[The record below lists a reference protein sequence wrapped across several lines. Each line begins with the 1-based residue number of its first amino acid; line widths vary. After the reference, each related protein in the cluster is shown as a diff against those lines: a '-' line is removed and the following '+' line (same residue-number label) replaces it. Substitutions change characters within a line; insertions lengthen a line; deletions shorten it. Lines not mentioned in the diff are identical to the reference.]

1 MIDYKIYNVILFIFL
16 LNILGCSQ
24 EKQSLSIDIVRFE
37 KEFYSSNEQTL
48 PVLIN
53 KYPYLFPKEY
63 HLLIWNQFLKD
74 SVKLE
79 IYKETL
85 KVFQNFDSISN
96 EIQVIFENSKVI
108 FPKFKSPKV
117 ITLNSQSEY
126 SNRIIYSDSLL
137 FISLDSYLGENYY
150 KSLPKYISQNMNK
163 VFLINDLAL
172 KISENH
178 VKKNL
183 NRTLLSEMI
192 YYGKIL
198 FINKLLLSKSEDYL
212 LFHTSKD
219 KIHWANNNENNI
231 WAFFVENEYLF
242 NTSDD
247 LKLRFIYT
255 APYSKFNLDIDKY
268 SPGSIGKW
276 LGYKIVNSYMIN
288 TNVSIDELIK
298 MDNYKIFKKSNY
310 KPKKL

>member
-1 MIDYKIYNVILFIFL
+1 MIDYKIFNVILFIFL
-16 LNILGCSQ
+16 LNILGCFQ
-24 EKQSLSIDIVRFE
+24 EKQTHSIDIVRFE

-63 HLLIWNQFLKD
+63 HLSIWNQFLKD

-96 EIQVIFENSKVI
+96 EIQVIFENSKAI

-178 VKKNL
+178 VKKDL
-183 NRTLLSEMI
+183 DRTLLSEMI

-198 FINKLLLSKSEDYL
+198 FINKLLLLKSEDYL

-247 LKLRFIYT
+247 LKLRFISI

>member
-16 LNILGCSQ
+16 LNILGCFQ
-24 EKQSLSIDIVRFE
+24 EKQTHSIDIVRFE

-53 KYPYLFPKEY
+53 KYPYLFPKVY
-63 HLLIWNQFLKD
+63 HLSIWNQFLKD

-96 EIQVIFENSKVI
+96 EIQLIFENSKVI

-172 KISENH
+172 KISENQ
-178 VKKNL
+178 VKKDL
-183 NRTLLSEMI
+183 DRTLLSEMI

-247 LKLRFIYT
+247 LKLRFISI

>member
-1 MIDYKIYNVILFIFL
+1 MIDYKIFNVILFIFL
-16 LNILGCSQ
+16 LNILGCFQ
-24 EKQSLSIDIVRFE
+24 EKQTHSIDIVRFE

-63 HLLIWNQFLKD
+63 HLSIWNQFLKD

-96 EIQVIFENSKVI
+96 EIQLIFENSKVI

-172 KISENH
+172 KISENQ
-178 VKKNL
+178 VKKDL
-183 NRTLLSEMI
+183 DRTLLSEMI

-247 LKLRFIYT
+247 LKLRFISI

>member
-16 LNILGCSQ
+16 LNILGCFQ

-85 KVFQNFDSISN
+85 KVFHNFDSISN

-178 VKKNL
+178 VKKDL
-183 NRTLLSEMI
+183 DRTLLSEMI

-247 LKLRFIYT
+247 LKLRFIST

>member
-1 MIDYKIYNVILFIFL
+1 MIDYKIFNVILFIFL
-16 LNILGCSQ
+16 LNILGCFQ
-24 EKQSLSIDIVRFE
+24 EKQTHSIDIVRFE

-63 HLLIWNQFLKD
+63 HLSIWNQFLKD
-74 SVKLE
+74 SIKLE

-96 EIQVIFENSKVI
+96 EIQLIFENSKVI

-178 VKKNL
+178 VKKDL
-183 NRTLLSEMI
+183 DRTLLSEMI

-198 FINKLLLSKSEDYL
+198 FINKLLLLKSEDYL

-247 LKLRFIYT
+247 LKLRFISI

>member
-1 MIDYKIYNVILFIFL
+1 MIDYKIFNVILFIFL
-16 LNILGCSQ
+16 LNILGCFQ
-24 EKQSLSIDIVRFE
+24 EKQTHSIDIVRFE

-53 KYPYLFPKEY
+53 KYPYLFPKVY
-63 HLLIWNQFLKD
+63 HLSIWNQFLKD

-96 EIQVIFENSKVI
+96 EIQLIFENSKVI

-172 KISENH
+172 KISENQ
-178 VKKNL
+178 VKKDL
-183 NRTLLSEMI
+183 DRTLLSEMI

-247 LKLRFIYT
+247 LKLRFISI

>member
-1 MIDYKIYNVILFIFL
+1 MIDYKIFNVILFIFL
-16 LNILGCSQ
+16 LNILGCFQ
-24 EKQSLSIDIVRFE
+24 EKQTHSIDIVRFE

-63 HLLIWNQFLKD
+63 HLSIWNQFLKD

-96 EIQVIFENSKVI
+96 EIQLIFENSKVI

-178 VKKNL
+178 VKKDL
-183 NRTLLSEMI
+183 DRTLLSEMI

-198 FINKLLLSKSEDYL
+198 FINKLLLLKSEDYL

-247 LKLRFIYT
+247 LKLRFISI

>member
-16 LNILGCSQ
+16 LNILGCFQ

-63 HLLIWNQFLKD
+63 HLSIWNQFLKD

-79 IYKETL
+79 IYKETS
-85 KVFQNFDSISN
+85 KVFHNFDSISN

-178 VKKNL
+178 VKKDL
-183 NRTLLSEMI
+183 DRTLLSEMI

>member
-1 MIDYKIYNVILFIFL
+1 MIDYKIFNVILFIFL
-16 LNILGCSQ
+16 LNILGCFQ

-53 KYPYLFPKEY
+53 KYPYLFPKVY
-63 HLLIWNQFLKD
+63 HLSIWNQFLKD

-96 EIQVIFENSKVI
+96 EIQLIFENSKVI

-178 VKKNL
+178 VKKDL
-183 NRTLLSEMI
+183 DRTLLSEMI

-247 LKLRFIYT
+247 LKLRFISI

>member
-1 MIDYKIYNVILFIFL
+1 MIDYKIFNVILFIFL
-16 LNILGCSQ
+16 LNILGCFQ
-24 EKQSLSIDIVRFE
+24 EKQTHSIDIVRFE
-37 KEFYSSNEQTL
+37 KEFYSSNEQRL

-63 HLLIWNQFLKD
+63 HLSIWNQFLKD

-96 EIQVIFENSKVI
+96 EIQLIFENSKVI

-178 VKKNL
+178 VKKDL
-183 NRTLLSEMI
+183 DRTLLSEMI

-247 LKLRFIYT
+247 LKLRFISI

>member
-96 EIQVIFENSKVI
+96 EIQVIFENSKAI

-178 VKKNL
+178 VKKDL
-183 NRTLLSEMI
+183 DRTLLSEMI

-231 WAFFVENEYLF
+231 WAFFVENEYL
-242 NTSDD
+242 
-247 LKLRFIYT
+247 LIQ
-255 APYSKFNLDIDKY
+255 
-268 SPGSIGKW
+268 
-276 LGYKIVNSYMIN
+276 VMI
-288 TNVSIDELIK
+288 
-298 MDNYKIFKKSNY
+298 
-310 KPKKL
+310 

>member
-1 MIDYKIYNVILFIFL
+1 MIDYKIFNVILFIFL
-16 LNILGCSQ
+16 LNILGCFQ
-24 EKQSLSIDIVRFE
+24 EKQTHSIDIVRFE

-63 HLLIWNQFLKD
+63 HLSIWNQFLKD

-178 VKKNL
+178 VKKDL
-183 NRTLLSEMI
+183 DRTLLSEMI

-198 FINKLLLSKSEDYL
+198 FINKLLLLKSEDYL

-247 LKLRFIYT
+247 LKLRFISI

>member
-16 LNILGCSQ
+16 LNILGCFQ
-24 EKQSLSIDIVRFE
+24 EKPTHSIDIVRFE

-48 PVLIN
+48 PLLIN

-63 HLLIWNQFLKD
+63 HLSIWNQFLKD

-96 EIQVIFENSKVI
+96 EIQLIFENSKVI

-150 KSLPKYISQNMNK
+150 KSLPKYISQNMSK

-172 KISENH
+172 KISENY
-178 VKKNL
+178 VKKDL
-183 NRTLLSEMI
+183 DRTLLSEMI

-198 FINKLLLSKSEDYL
+198 FINKLLLSKSENYL

-219 KIHWANNNENNI
+219 KIHWANNNENYI

-247 LKLRFIYT
+247 LKLRFISI

>member
-1 MIDYKIYNVILFIFL
+1 MIDYKIFNVILFIFL
-16 LNILGCSQ
+16 LNILGCFQ
-24 EKQSLSIDIVRFE
+24 EKQTHSIDIVRFE

-63 HLLIWNQFLKD
+63 HLSIWNQFLKD

-96 EIQVIFENSKVI
+96 EIRLIFENSKVI

-178 VKKNL
+178 VKKDL
-183 NRTLLSEMI
+183 DRTLLSEMI

-247 LKLRFIYT
+247 LKLRFISI

>member
-1 MIDYKIYNVILFIFL
+1 MIDYKIFNVILFIFL
-16 LNILGCSQ
+16 LNILGCFQ
-24 EKQSLSIDIVRFE
+24 EKQTHSIDIVRFE

-63 HLLIWNQFLKD
+63 HLSIWNQFLKD

-172 KISENH
+172 KISENQ
-178 VKKNL
+178 VKKDL
-183 NRTLLSEMI
+183 DRTLLSEMI

-247 LKLRFIYT
+247 LKLRFISI

>member
-96 EIQVIFENSKVI
+96 EIQVIFENSKAI

-178 VKKNL
+178 VKKDL
-183 NRTLLSEMI
+183 DRTLLSEMI

-247 LKLRFIYT
+247 LKLRFIST
-255 APYSKFNLDIDKY
+255 APYLKFNLDIDKY

>member
-96 EIQVIFENSKVI
+96 EIQVIFENSKAI

-178 VKKNL
+178 VKKDL
-183 NRTLLSEMI
+183 DRTLLSEMI

>member
-16 LNILGCSQ
+16 LNILGCFQ

-63 HLLIWNQFLKD
+63 HLSIWNQFLKD

-85 KVFQNFDSISN
+85 KVFHNFDSISN

-178 VKKNL
+178 VKKDL
-183 NRTLLSEMI
+183 DRTLLSEMI

>member
-1 MIDYKIYNVILFIFL
+1 MIDYKIFNVILFIFL
-16 LNILGCSQ
+16 LNILGCFQ
-24 EKQSLSIDIVRFE
+24 EKQTHSIDIVRFE

-63 HLLIWNQFLKD
+63 HLSIWNQFLKD

-96 EIQVIFENSKVI
+96 EIQLIFENSKVI

-172 KISENH
+172 KLSENH
-178 VKKNL
+178 VKKDL
-183 NRTLLSEMI
+183 DRTLLSEMI

-247 LKLRFIYT
+247 LKLRFISI

>member
-16 LNILGCSQ
+16 LNILGCFQ

-63 HLLIWNQFLKD
+63 HLSIWNQFLKD

-96 EIQVIFENSKVI
+96 EIQLIFENSKVI

-172 KISENH
+172 KISENQ
-178 VKKNL
+178 VKKDL
-183 NRTLLSEMI
+183 DRTLLSEMI

-247 LKLRFIYT
+247 LKLRFISI

>member
-16 LNILGCSQ
+16 LNILGCFQ

-96 EIQVIFENSKVI
+96 EIQVIFENSKAI

-178 VKKNL
+178 VKKDL
-183 NRTLLSEMI
+183 DRTLLSEMI

-247 LKLRFIYT
+247 LKLRFISI